1 MMFIR
6 KYLIILSIFFTSCAG
21 PVNLSSKD
29 NWAEKTLGKLTL
41 REKISQMMVVSINL
55 NFFNFE
61 SQQWVDLQNYI
72 KSDGIGV
79 LHIWFGDAGTSLII
93 LNEMQKHSKVPILV
107 DADIESGLG
116 RRFDGAVTLPPMMA
130 IAATGDASYA
140 YEAGRIS
147 AEESRAVGI
156 HFNLSPVVD
165 VNNNPKNPIINTRSF
180 GEDPDSVY
188 RYSIEYIKGLQNNGM
203 LATAKHFPGHGDT
216 ETDSHSSLAQIP
228 SDSTR
233 LWTVELEPFKKVID
247 AGVDAVMVAHV
258 NAPDFQEHAENPATL
273 SKFWIQDIL
282 KTKLEF
288 DGVVIT
294 DAMRMGGIVKNYS
307 DKYALLETINAGSD
321 IIIQNMDLKRSID
334 HIEKAVLNGIIS
346 EERINTSALKV
357 LKMKEKLGLH
367 NNRML
372 SIKDTYTKVGRQKNF
387 KSAAEIAQRSITL
400 VVDKNNLLPLQPD
413 VDEVIYL
420 IDLYDGANN
429 HTESDLTKQL
439 KRAGRKVKSFQIDKS
454 DSLVVA
460 DYILNQIPKDGLVL
474 LNAFANPVEHK
485 DEIFLPEVEAI
496 FINKLIKKTKNII
509 ITSFGSPYL
518 IQDFKDAPVY
528 ICAYKGS
535 TLLQKAVG
543 NALIG
548 NTNISGILPVTIP
561 GVAKVGDGI
570 NVIGKQWPKRDS
582 NWKAGKELKRIR
594 PDEISVN
601 IKSIQKSLSDAVKDS
616 AFPGGVLLASKDGK
630 IFIHEAFGH
639 HTYDKKEKVTRGD
652 IYDLASITKVIATTS
667 SVMLLV
673 DQNKISLD
681 DKVVKYLPEFKGRQK
696 NYFKQKSNTTIRHL
710 ITHTAGL
717 PPFKEYFK
725 MNKPKEAILDSIM
738 NTEPKYELEQNT
750 IYSDIGIIALGKV
763 VEAVTQTT
771 LDIFTDSLIFNP
783 LGMNSTYFNPPK
795 SRIKRIVPTEFS
807 KVYNKTIRGFVHDE
821 NAYSLGGVVGHAGLF
836 STARDLATFSQMML
850 NNGIYGWKRIFNS
863 KTVDLFTSRA
873 GLLEES
879 SRALGWDTPQ
889 GKASGGVYIS
899 DNGFG
904 HTGFTGTSLWIDPKH
919 QVFVI
924 LLTNAV
930 HPNRSYKNPNYFD
943 YRQKIHSDVYKSLG
957 LTEVNPNLIWR
968 KKWD

>member
-1 MMFIR
+1 MFLR
-6 KYLIILSIFFTSCAG
+6 KYLIILSIFFTGCAG
-21 PVNLSSKD
+21 PINLSSKND
-29 NWAEKTLGKLTL
+29 WAVKTLDKLTL
-41 REKISQMMVVSINL
+41 REKIAQMMVVSINL
-55 NFFNFE
+55 NFFNLE
-61 SQQWVDLQNYI
+61 SKQWIDLQNYI

-79 LHIWFGDAGTSLII
+79 LHIWFGDVGTSLIL
-93 LNEMQKHSKVPILV
+93 LNEMQKNSKVPILI

-180 GEDPDSVY
+180 GENPDSVS

-233 LWTVELEPFKKVID
+233 LWNVELKPFKKVID

-258 NAPDFQEHAENPATL
+258 NAPDFQDHAENPATL

-282 KTKLEF
+282 KTKLGF

-307 DKYALLETINAGSD
+307 DKYALFETINAGSD

-334 HIEKAVLNGIIS
+334 HIEKAVLSGIIS
-346 EERINTSALKV
+346 ENRINRSALKV

-367 NNRML
+367 NNRMI
-372 SIKDTYTKVGRQKNF
+372 SMKDTYTQIGKQKNF
-387 KSAAEIAQRSITL
+387 KSAAEIAQKSITL
-400 VVDKNNLLPLQPD
+400 VVDKNKLLPLQPE
-413 VDEVIYL
+413 VDEVLYI
-420 IDLYDGANN
+420 IDLYDRENN
-429 HTESDLTKQL
+429 HAESDLTKQL
-439 KRAGRKVKSFQIDKS
+439 KRAGRKVISFQIDKS
-454 DSLVVA
+454 DSLLVA
-460 DYILNQIPKDGLVL
+460 DYILDQIPKDALVL

-485 DEIFLPEVEAI
+485 DEIFLPKVEAI
-496 FINKLIKKTKNII
+496 FINKLIKKSKKMVV
-509 ITSFGSPYL
+509 TSFGSPYL
-518 IQDFKDAPVY
+518 IQDFKDVPVY

-535 TLLQKAVG
+535 PLLQKAVG

-548 NTNISGILPVTIP
+548 NSNISGILPITIP
-561 GVAKVGDGI
+561 GIAKVGEGLK
-570 NVIGKQWPKRDS
+570 VIRKKWPKRDS
-582 NWKAGKELKRIR
+582 NWKSGKELKRIR
-594 PDEISVN
+594 ADEISVN
-601 IKSIQKSLSDAVKDS
+601 ISNIQKYLSIAVKDS
-616 AFPGGVLLASKDGK
+616 AFPGGVLLASKDGE
-630 IFIHEAFGH
+630 IFIHEAFGY
-639 HTYDKKEKVTRGD
+639 HTYAKKERVTRGD

-681 DKVVKYLPEFKGRQK
+681 DKVVKYLPEFKGLQK
-696 NYFKQKSNTTIRHL
+696 NHFKQKSNTTIRHL

-717 PPFKEYFK
+717 PAFKEYFK
-725 MNKPKEAILDSIM
+725 MNKPVEVILDSVM
-738 NTEPKYELEQNT
+738 NTEPKYELEKNT
-750 IYSDIGIIALGKV
+750 IYSDVGIITLGKV
-763 VEAVTQTT
+763 VETISDTR
-771 LDIFTDSLIFNP
+771 LDLFTDSLIFNP

-795 SRIKRIVPTEFS
+795 SRIKRIVPTELS
-807 KVYNKTIRGFVHDE
+807 KVHNKTIHGFVHDE
-821 NAYSLGGVVGHAGLF
+821 NAHSLNGVAGHAGLF

-863 KTVDLFTSRA
+863 ETVNLFTSRA
-873 GLLEES
+873 NLLEGS
-879 SRALGWDTPQ
+879 SRALGWDTPK
-889 GKASGGVYIS
+889 GKASGGVYLS
-899 DNGFG
+899 DSSYG
-904 HTGFTGTSLWIDPKH
+904 HTGFTGTSLWIDPEH
-919 QVFVI
+919 QVFII

-930 HPNRSYKNPNYFD
+930 HPSRSYKDPSYYN
-943 YRQKIHSDVYKSLG
+943 YRQKIHSDVYEALG
-957 LTEVNPNLIWR
+957 LTNANPNLLWR

>member
-1 MMFIR
+1 MFLR
-6 KYLIILSIFFTSCAG
+6 KYLIILSIFFTGCAG
-21 PVNLSSKD
+21 PINLSSKND
-29 NWAEKTLGKLTL
+29 WAVKTLDKLTL
-41 REKISQMMVVSINL
+41 REKIAQMMVVSINL
-55 NFFNFE
+55 NFFNLE
-61 SQQWVDLQNYI
+61 SKQWTDLQNYI

-79 LHIWFGDAGTSLII
+79 LHIWFGDVGTSLIL
-93 LNEMQKHSKVPILV
+93 LNEMQKNSKVPILI

-180 GEDPDSVY
+180 GENPDSVS

-233 LWTVELEPFKKVID
+233 LWNVELKPFKKVID

-258 NAPDFQEHAENPATL
+258 NAPDFQDHAENPATL

-282 KTKLEF
+282 KTKLGF

-307 DKYALLETINAGSD
+307 DKYALFETINAGSD

-334 HIEKAVLNGIIS
+334 HIEKAVLSGIIS
-346 EERINTSALKV
+346 ENRINRSALKV

-367 NNRML
+367 NNRMI
-372 SIKDTYTKVGRQKNF
+372 SMKDTYTQIGKQKNF
-387 KSAAEIAQRSITL
+387 KSAAEIAQKSITL
-400 VVDKNNLLPLQPD
+400 VVDKNKLLPLQPE
-413 VDEVIYL
+413 VDEVLYI
-420 IDLYDGANN
+420 IDLYDRENN
-429 HTESDLTKQL
+429 HAESDLTKQL
-439 KRAGRKVKSFQIDKS
+439 KRAGRKVISFQIDKS
-454 DSLVVA
+454 DSLLVA
-460 DYILNQIPKDGLVL
+460 DYILDQIPKDALVL

-485 DEIFLPEVEAI
+485 DEIFLPKVEAI
-496 FINKLIKKTKNII
+496 FINKLIKKSNRMIV
-509 ITSFGSPYL
+509 TSFGSPYL
-518 IQDFKDAPVY
+518 IQDFKNVPVY

-535 TLLQKAVG
+535 PLLQKAVG

-548 NTNISGILPVTIP
+548 NSNISGILPVTIP
-561 GVAKVGDGI
+561 GVAKVGEGI
-570 NVIGKQWPKRDS
+570 NVIGKKWPKRNS
-582 NWKAGKELKRIR
+582 NWKPGKELKRIR
-594 PDEISVN
+594 ADEISVN
-601 IKSIQKSLSDAVKDS
+601 IANIQKSLSLAVKDS

-630 IFIHEAFGH
+630 IFIHEAFGY

-667 SVMLLV
+667 SVMLLA

-717 PPFKEYFK
+717 PAFKEYFK
-725 MNKPKEAILDSIM
+725 MNKPVESILDSVM
-738 NTEPKYELEQNT
+738 NTEPEYEIEKNT
-750 IYSDIGIIALGKV
+750 IYSDIGIITLGKV
-763 VEAVTQTT
+763 VEAISETS
-771 LDIFTDSLIFNP
+771 LDIFIDSLIFDP

-795 SRIKRIVPTEFS
+795 SRIKRIVPTEYS
-807 KVYNKTIRGFVHDE
+807 IVDNKTIRGFVHDE
-821 NAYSLGGVVGHAGLF
+821 NAHSLGGVAGHAGLF

-863 KTVDLFTSRA
+863 ETVNLFTSRA
-873 GLLEES
+873 NLLEGS
-879 SRALGWDTPQ
+879 SRALGWDSPQ

-899 DNGFG
+899 DSSFG
-904 HTGFTGTSLWIDPKH
+904 HTGFTGTSLWIDPEH
-919 QVFVI
+919 QLFVI

-930 HPNRSYKNPNYFD
+930 HPNRSYKDPNYYN
-943 YRQKIHSDVYKSLG
+943 YRQKIHSDIYEALG
-957 LTEVNPNLIWR
+957 LTKVNPNLLWR

>member
-1 MMFIR
+1 MVLH
-6 KYLIILSIFFTSCAG
+6 KYLIIISIFFTGCAG
-21 PVNLSSKD
+21 HVNLSSKN
-29 NWAEKTLGKLTL
+29 NWAEKTLDKLTL
-41 REKISQMMVVSINL
+41 REKISQMLVVSINL

-61 SQQWVDLQNYI
+61 SQQWIDLQNYI

-93 LNEMQKHSKVPILV
+93 LNEMQKNSKVPILV

-116 RRFDGAVTLPPMMA
+116 RRYAGAVTLPPMMA

-233 LWTVELEPFKKVID
+233 LWTVELEPFKKVIN

-282 KTKLEF
+282 RSKLGF
-288 DGVVIT
+288 NGVVIT

-307 DKYALLETINAGSD
+307 DKYALFETINAGSD

-334 HIEKAVLNGIIS
+334 HIEKAVLSGIIS
-346 EERINTSALKV
+346 EDRINTSALKV

-367 NNRML
+367 NNRMI
-372 SIKDTYTKVGRQKNF
+372 SMKDTYTQVGRQKNF
-387 KSAAEIAQRSITL
+387 KSADEIAQRAITL
-400 VVDKNNLLPLQPD
+400 VVDKNNLLPLQPE
-413 VDEVIYL
+413 VDEVLYI

-429 HTESDLTKQL
+429 HSESDLTKQL
-439 KRAGRKVKSFQIDKS
+439 KRAGREVKSFQIDKS

-460 DYILNQIPKDGLVL
+460 DYILDQIPKDALVL

-485 DEIFLPEVEAI
+485 DEIFLPKVEAI
-496 FINKLIKKTKNII
+496 FINKLIKKTNKMV

-518 IQDFKDAPVY
+518 IQDFKEVPVY

-535 TLLQKAVG
+535 ALLQKAVG

-548 NTNISGILPVTIP
+548 NSNISGILPVTIP

-570 NVIGKQWPKRDS
+570 KVIRKKWSKKDS
-582 NWKAGKELKRIR
+582 NWKPGKELKRIR
-594 PDEISVN
+594 ADEISVN
-601 IKSIQKSLSDAVKDS
+601 IANIQKSLSIAVKDS
-616 AFPGGVLLASKDGK
+616 AFPGGVLIASKDGE
-630 IFIHEAFGH
+630 IFIHEAFGY
-639 HTYDKKEKVTRGD
+639 HTYGKKERVTRGD

-667 SVMLLV
+667 SVMLLA

-681 DKVVKYLPEFKGRQK
+681 DKVIKYLPEFKGQQK
-696 NYFKQKSNTTIRHL
+696 NYFKQKSNTTIRNL

-717 PPFKEYFK
+717 PAFKEYFK
-725 MNKPKEAILDSIM
+725 MNKPVEAILDSVM
-738 NTEPKYELEQNT
+738 NTEPEYELEKNT
-750 IYSDIGIIALGKV
+750 IYSDVGIITLGKV
-763 VEAVTQTT
+763 VEAVTKTT

-783 LGMNSTYFNPPK
+783 LGMNSTYFNPPE
-795 SRIKRIVPTEFS
+795 SRIRRIVPTEFS
-807 KVYNKTIRGFVHDE
+807 KVHNKTIRGFVHDE
-821 NAYSLGGVVGHAGLF
+821 NAHSLGGVAGHAGLF

-850 NNGIYGWKRIFNS
+850 NNGIYGWTRIFNS
-863 KTVDLFTSRA
+863 ETVNLFTSRA
-873 GLLEES
+873 NLLEGS

-899 DNGFG
+899 DSSFG
-904 HTGFTGTSLWIDPKH
+904 HTGFTGTSLWIDPEH

-930 HPNRSYKNPNYFD
+930 HPNRSYKNPNYYN
-943 YRQKIHSDVYKSLG
+943 YRQKIHSDVYKALG
-957 LTEVNPNLIWR
+957 LTNINPNLLWR

>member
-6 KYLIILSIFFTSCAG
+6 KYLIILSIFFTGCAG
-21 PVNLSSKD
+21 PINLSSKD
-29 NWAEKTLGKLTL
+29 NWAENTLGKLTL

-61 SQQWVDLQNYI
+61 SQKWIDLQNYI

-93 LNEMQKHSKVPILV
+93 LNEMQKNSKVPILV

-130 IAATGDASYA
+130 IAATGDALYA

-233 LWTVELEPFKKVID
+233 LWTVELEPFKKVIV

-288 DGVVIT
+288 EGAVIT

-334 HIEKAVLNGIIS
+334 YIEKAVLDGIIS

-367 NNRML
+367 NNRMI
-372 SIKDTYTKVGRQKNF
+372 SMKDTYTHIGRQKNF
-387 KSAAEIAQRSITL
+387 KLAAEIAQRSITL

-429 HTESDLTKQL
+429 HTESDLTKQI
-439 KRAGRKVKSFQIDKS
+439 KMAGRKVKSFQIDKS

-460 DYILNQIPKDGLVL
+460 DYILDQIPKDALVL

-485 DEIFLPEVEAI
+485 DEIYLPEVEAI
-496 FINKLIKKTKNII
+496 FINKLIKKTNRMI

-548 NTNISGILPVTIP
+548 NSNISGILPVTIP

-570 NVIGKQWPKRDS
+570 NVVGKQWPKRDS
-582 NWKAGKELKRIR
+582 NWKPGKELKRIR
-594 PDEISVN
+594 ADEISVN

-616 AFPGGVLLASKDGK
+616 AFPGGVLIASKDGK
-630 IFIHEAFGH
+630 IFIHEAFGY

-681 DKVVKYLPEFKGRQK
+681 DKVVKYLPEFKGEQK

-725 MNKPKEAILDSIM
+725 MNKPKEAILDSVM
-738 NTEPKYELEQNT
+738 NTEPVYNLEEKT
-750 IYSDIGIIALGKV
+750 IYSDIGLITLGKV
-763 VEAVTQTT
+763 VEAVSETS
-771 LDIFTDSLIFNP
+771 LDLFTDSLIFNP

-795 SRIKRIVPTEFS
+795 SRMKRIVPTEFS

-821 NAYSLGGVVGHAGLF
+821 NAYSLGGVAGHAGLF
-836 STARDLATFSQMML
+836 SSARDLATFSQMML
-850 NNGIYGWKRIFNS
+850 NNGIYGWRRIFNS
-863 KTVDLFTSRA
+863 QTVNLFTIRA
-873 GLLEES
+873 DLLEGS

-899 DNGFG
+899 DSGFG

-930 HPNRSYKNPNYFD
+930 HPNRSYKDPNYYD

-957 LTEVNPNLIWR
+957 LTEINPNLLWR

>member
-1 MMFIR
+1 MFLS
-6 KYLIILSIFFTSCAG
+6 KYLIILAIFFTGCAG
-21 PVNLSSKD
+21 PTHLSYKD
-29 NWAEKTLGKLTL
+29 NWAEKTLNKLTL

-61 SQQWVDLQNYI
+61 SQQWIDLQNYI

-93 LNEMQKHSKVPILV
+93 LNEMQKNSKVPILV

-258 NAPDFQEHAENPATL
+258 NAPDFQDHAENPATL

-282 KTKLEF
+282 KTKLGF

-307 DKYALLETINAGSD
+307 DKYALFETINAGSD

-346 EERINTSALKV
+346 EDRINISALKV
-357 LKMKEKLGLH
+357 LKMKQKLGLH
-367 NNRML
+367 NNRMI
-372 SIKDTYTKVGRQKNF
+372 SMKDTYTQVGRQKNF
-387 KSAAEIAQRSITL
+387 KSAAEMAQRSITL
-400 VVDKNNLLPLQPD
+400 VVDKNNLLPLQPE
-413 VDEVIYL
+413 VDEVLFI

-429 HTESDLTKQL
+429 HSESDLTKQL

-460 DYILNQIPKDGLVL
+460 DYILDQIPKDALVL

-485 DEIFLPEVEAI
+485 DEIFLPKVEAI
-496 FINKLIKKTKNII
+496 FINKLIKKSNRMIV
-509 ITSFGSPYL
+509 TSFGSPYL
-518 IQDFKDAPVY
+518 IQDFKNVPVY

-548 NTNISGILPVTIP
+548 NSNISGILPVTIP
-561 GVAKVGDGI
+561 NVAKMGDGI
-570 NVIGKQWPKRDS
+570 NIIGKKWPKKAS
-582 NWKAGKELKRIR
+582 NWKPGKELKRIR
-594 PDEISVN
+594 ADEISVN
-601 IKSIQKSLSDAVKDS
+601 ITNIQKSLSDAVKNF
-616 AFPGGVLLASKDGK
+616 AFPGGVLLASKDGE
-630 IFIHEAFGH
+630 IFIHEAFGY

-681 DKVVKYLPEFKGRQK
+681 DKVIKYLPEFKGRQK

-725 MNKPKEAILDSIM
+725 MNKPIETILDSVM
-738 NTEPKYELEQNT
+738 NTEPKYELEKNT

-763 VEAVTQTT
+763 VEAVTQTS

-807 KVYNKTIRGFVHDE
+807 KVYNKTIHGFVHDE
-821 NAYSLGGVVGHAGLF
+821 NALILGGVAGHAGLF

-850 NNGIYGWKRIFNS
+850 NNGIYGWKRIFKS
-863 KTVDLFTSRA
+863 ETVNLFTSRA
-873 GLLEES
+873 NLLKGS
-879 SRALGWDTPQ
+879 SRALGWDTPE

-899 DNGFG
+899 DSSFG
-904 HTGFTGTSLWIDPKH
+904 HTGFTGTSLWIDPEHK
-919 QVFVI
+919 VFVI
-924 LLTNAV
+924 LLSNAV
-930 HPNRSYKNPNYFD
+930 NPNRSYKDPNYYN
-943 YRQKIHSDVYKSLG
+943 YRQKIHSDVYKALG
-957 LTEVNPNLIWR
+957 ITKVNSNLLWR

>member
-1 MMFIR
+1 MFLR
-6 KYLIILSIFFTSCAG
+6 KYLIILSIFFTGCAG
-21 PVNLSSKD
+21 PINLSSKND
-29 NWAEKTLGKLTL
+29 WAVKTLDKLTL
-41 REKISQMMVVSINL
+41 REKIAQMMVVSINL
-55 NFFNFE
+55 NFFNLE
-61 SQQWVDLQNYI
+61 SKQWTDLQNYI

-79 LHIWFGDAGTSLII
+79 LHIWFGDVGTSLIL
-93 LNEMQKHSKVPILV
+93 LNEMQKNSKVPILI

-180 GEDPDSVY
+180 GENPDSVS

-233 LWTVELEPFKKVID
+233 LWNVELKPFKKVID

-258 NAPDFQEHAENPATL
+258 NAPDFQDHAENPATL

-282 KTKLEF
+282 KTKLGF

-307 DKYALLETINAGSD
+307 DKYALFETINAGSD

-334 HIEKAVLNGIIS
+334 HIEKAVLSGIIS
-346 EERINTSALKV
+346 ENRINRSALKV

-367 NNRML
+367 NNRMI
-372 SIKDTYTKVGRQKNF
+372 SMKDTYTQIGKQKNF
-387 KSAAEIAQRSITL
+387 KSAAEIAQKSITL
-400 VVDKNNLLPLQPD
+400 VVDKNKLLPLQPE
-413 VDEVIYL
+413 VDEVLYI
-420 IDLYDGANN
+420 IDLYDRENN
-429 HTESDLTKQL
+429 HAESDLTKQL
-439 KRAGRKVKSFQIDKS
+439 KRAGRKVISFQIDKS
-454 DSLVVA
+454 DSLLVA
-460 DYILNQIPKDGLVL
+460 DYILDQIPKDALVL

-485 DEIFLPEVEAI
+485 DEIFLPKVEAI
-496 FINKLIKKTKNII
+496 FINKLIKKSNRMIV
-509 ITSFGSPYL
+509 TSFGSPYL
-518 IQDFKDAPVY
+518 IQDFKNVPVY

-535 TLLQKAVG
+535 PLLQKAVG

-548 NTNISGILPVTIP
+548 NSNISGILPVTIP
-561 GVAKVGDGI
+561 GVAKVGEGI
-570 NVIGKQWPKRDS
+570 NVIGKKWPKRNS
-582 NWKAGKELKRIR
+582 NWKPGKELKRIR
-594 PDEISVN
+594 ADEISVN
-601 IKSIQKSLSDAVKDS
+601 IANIQKSLSLAVKDS

-630 IFIHEAFGH
+630 IFIHEAFGY

-667 SVMLLV
+667 SVMLLA

-717 PPFKEYFK
+717 PAFKEYFK
-725 MNKPKEAILDSIM
+725 MNKPVESILDSVM
-738 NTEPKYELEQNT
+738 NTEPEYEIEKNT
-750 IYSDIGIIALGKV
+750 IYSDIGIITLGKV
-763 VEAVTQTT
+763 VEAISETS
-771 LDIFTDSLIFNP
+771 LDIFIDSLIFDP

-807 KVYNKTIRGFVHDE
+807 IVDNNTIRGFVHDE
-821 NAYSLGGVVGHAGLF
+821 NAHSLGGVAGHAGLF

-863 KTVDLFTSRA
+863 ETVNLFTSRA
-873 GLLEES
+873 NLLEGS
-879 SRALGWDTPQ
+879 SRALGWDSPQ

-899 DNGFG
+899 DSSFG
-904 HTGFTGTSLWIDPKH
+904 HTGFTGTSLWIDPEH
-919 QVFVI
+919 QLFVI

-930 HPNRSYKNPNYFD
+930 HPNRSYKDPNYYN
-943 YRQKIHSDVYKSLG
+943 YRQKIHSDIYEALG
-957 LTEVNPNLIWR
+957 LTKVNPNLLWR

>member
-1 MMFIR
+1 MFLR
-6 KYLIILSIFFTSCAG
+6 KYLIILSIFFTGCAG
-21 PVNLSSKD
+21 PINLSSKND
-29 NWAEKTLGKLTL
+29 WAVKTLDKLTL
-41 REKISQMMVVSINL
+41 REKIAQMMVVSINL
-55 NFFNFE
+55 NFFNLE
-61 SQQWVDLQNYI
+61 SKQWTDLQNYI

-79 LHIWFGDAGTSLII
+79 LHIWFGDVGTSLIL
-93 LNEMQKHSKVPILV
+93 LNEMQKNSKVPILI

-180 GEDPDSVY
+180 GENPDSVS

-233 LWTVELEPFKKVID
+233 LWNVELKPFKKVID

-258 NAPDFQEHAENPATL
+258 NAPDFQDHAENPATL

-282 KTKLEF
+282 KTKLGF

-307 DKYALLETINAGSD
+307 DKYALFETINAGSD

-334 HIEKAVLNGIIS
+334 HIEKAVLSGIIS
-346 EERINTSALKV
+346 ENRINRSALKV

-367 NNRML
+367 NNRMI
-372 SIKDTYTKVGRQKNF
+372 SMKDTYTQIGKQKNF
-387 KSAAEIAQRSITL
+387 KSAAEIAQKSITL
-400 VVDKNNLLPLQPD
+400 VVDKNKLLPLQPE
-413 VDEVIYL
+413 VDEVLYI
-420 IDLYDGANN
+420 IDLYDRENN
-429 HTESDLTKQL
+429 HAESDLTKQL
-439 KRAGRKVKSFQIDKS
+439 KRAGRKVISFQIDKS
-454 DSLVVA
+454 DSLLVA
-460 DYILNQIPKDGLVL
+460 DYILDQIPKDALVL

-485 DEIFLPEVEAI
+485 DEIFLPKVEAI
-496 FINKLIKKTKNII
+496 FINKLIKKSKKMVV
-509 ITSFGSPYL
+509 TSFGSPYL
-518 IQDFKDAPVY
+518 IQDFKDVPVY

-535 TLLQKAVG
+535 ELLQKAVG

-548 NTNISGILPVTIP
+548 NSNISGILPVTIP
-561 GVAKVGDGI
+561 GVAKVGEGI
-570 NVIGKQWPKRDS
+570 NVIGKKWPKRNS
-582 NWKAGKELKRIR
+582 NWKPGKELKRIR
-594 PDEISVN
+594 ADEISVDIAN
-601 IKSIQKSLSDAVKDS
+601 IQKSLSLAVKDS

-630 IFIHEAFGH
+630 IFIHEAFGY

-717 PPFKEYFK
+717 PAFKEYFK
-725 MNKPKEAILDSIM
+725 MNKPIEAILDSVM
-738 NTEPKYELEQNT
+738 NTEPEYDLEKNT

-763 VEAVTQTT
+763 VEAVTETR
-771 LDIFTDSLIFNP
+771 LDIFADSLIFNP

-821 NAYSLGGVVGHAGLF
+821 NAHSLGGVAGHAGLF

-863 KTVDLFTSRA
+863 ETVNLFTSRA
-873 GLLEES
+873 NLLEGS
-879 SRALGWDTPQ
+879 SRALGWDSPQ

-899 DNGFG
+899 DSSFG
-904 HTGFTGTSLWIDPKH
+904 HTGFTGTSLWIDPEH
-919 QVFVI
+919 QLFVI

-930 HPNRSYKNPNYFD
+930 HPNRSYKDPNYYN
-943 YRQKIHSDVYKSLG
+943 YRQKIHSDIYEALG
-957 LTEVNPNLIWR
+957 LTKVNPNLLWR

>member
-1 MMFIR
+1 MVLR
-6 KYLIILSIFFTSCAG
+6 KYLLILSMFLTGCAA
-21 PVNLSSKD
+21 PVNLSSNK
-29 NWAEKTLGKLTL
+29 NWAEKTLDKLTL

-61 SQQWVDLQNYI
+61 SQQWIDLQNYI
-72 KSDGIGV
+72 NSDGIGV

-93 LNEMQKHSKVPILV
+93 LNEMQKNSKVPILV

-140 YEAGRIS
+140 YDAGRIS

-165 VNNNPKNPIINTRSF
+165 VNNNPRNPIINTRSF
-180 GEDPDSVY
+180 GENPDSVY

-233 LWTVELEPFKKVID
+233 LWSVELKPFKKVID
-247 AGVDAVMVAHV
+247 AGIDAVMVAHV

-282 KTKLEF
+282 KTKLGF
-288 DGVVIT
+288 DGIVIT

-307 DKYALLETINAGSD
+307 DKYALFATINAGSD

-334 HIEKAVLNGIIS
+334 YVEKAVLSGIIS
-346 EERINTSALKV
+346 EDRINTSALKV

-367 NNRML
+367 NNRMI
-372 SIKDTYTKVGRQKNF
+372 SMKDTYTQIGRQKNF
-387 KSAAEIAQRSITL
+387 KLAAEIAQRSITL
-400 VVDKNNLLPLQPD
+400 VVDKNNLLPLQPE
-413 VDEVIYL
+413 VDEVLYIV
-420 IDLYDGANN
+420 DLYDGANN
-429 HTESDLTKQL
+429 HSESNLTKQL
-439 KRAGRKVKSFQIDKS
+439 KSAGRKVKSFQIDKS
-454 DSLVVA
+454 DSSVVA
-460 DYILNQIPKDGLVL
+460 DYILDQIPKDGLVL

-485 DEIFLPEVEAI
+485 DEIFLPKVEAI
-496 FINKLIKKTKNII
+496 FINNLIKKSNRMVV
-509 ITSFGSPYL
+509 TSFGSPYL
-518 IQDFKDAPVY
+518 IQDFKDVPVY

-535 TLLQKAVG
+535 ELLQKAVG

-548 NTNISGILPVTIP
+548 NSNISGILPVTIP

-570 NVIGKQWPKRDS
+570 KVIRKKWPKRSS
-582 NWKAGKELKRIR
+582 NWKPGKELKRIR
-594 PDEISVN
+594 ADEISVDIAN
-601 IKSIQKSLSDAVKDS
+601 IQKSLSLAVKDS

-630 IFIHEAFGH
+630 IFIHEAFGY
-639 HTYDKKEKVTRGD
+639 HTYGKKEKVTRGD

-667 SVMLLV
+667 SVMLLA

-696 NYFKQKSNTTIRHL
+696 KYFKQKSNTTIRHL

-717 PPFKEYFK
+717 PAFKEYFK
-725 MNKPKEAILDSIM
+725 MNKPVESILDSVM
-738 NTEPKYELEQNT
+738 NTEPEYEIEKNT
-750 IYSDIGIIALGKV
+750 IYSDIGIITLGKV
-763 VEAVTQTT
+763 VEAISETS
-771 LDIFTDSLIFNP
+771 LDIFIDSLIFDP

-795 SRIKRIVPTEFS
+795 SRIKRIVPTEYS
-807 KVYNKTIRGFVHDE
+807 IVDNNTIRGFVHDE
-821 NAYSLGGVVGHAGLF
+821 NAHSLGGVAGHAGLF
-836 STARDLATFSQMML
+836 STARDLAIFSQMML

-863 KTVDLFTSRA
+863 ETVNLFTSRA
-873 GLLEES
+873 NLLEGS

-899 DNGFG
+899 DRSFG
-904 HTGFTGTSLWIDPKH
+904 HTGFTGTSLWIDPEH
-919 QVFVI
+919 QLFVI

-930 HPNRSYKNPNYFD
+930 HPNRSYKDPNYYN
-943 YRQKIHSDVYKSLG
+943 YRQKIHSDIYEALG
-957 LTEVNPNLIWR
+957 LTKVNPNLLWR

>member
-1 MMFIR
+1 MVLR
-6 KYLIILSIFFTSCAG
+6 KYLLILSMFLTGCAA
-21 PVNLSSKD
+21 PVNLSSNK
-29 NWAEKTLGKLTL
+29 NWAEKTLDKLTL

-61 SQQWVDLQNYI
+61 SQQWIDLQNYI
-72 KSDGIGV
+72 NSDGIGV

-93 LNEMQKHSKVPILV
+93 LNEMQKNSKVPILV

-140 YEAGRIS
+140 YDAGRIS

-180 GEDPDSVY
+180 GENPDSVY

-233 LWTVELEPFKKVID
+233 LWSVELKPFKKVID

-282 KTKLEF
+282 KTKLGF
-288 DGVVIT
+288 DGIVIT

-307 DKYALLETINAGSD
+307 DKYALFATINAGSD

-334 HIEKAVLNGIIS
+334 YVEKAVLSGIIS
-346 EERINTSALKV
+346 EDRINTSALKV

-367 NNRML
+367 NNRMI
-372 SIKDTYTKVGRQKNF
+372 SMKDTYTQIGRQKNF
-387 KSAAEIAQRSITL
+387 KLAAEIAQRSITL
-400 VVDKNNLLPLQPD
+400 VVDKNNLLPLQPE
-413 VDEVIYL
+413 VDEVLYIV
-420 IDLYDGANN
+420 DLYDGANN
-429 HTESDLTKQL
+429 HSESNLTKQL
-439 KRAGRKVKSFQIDKS
+439 KSAGRKVKSFQIDKS
-454 DSLVVA
+454 DSSVVA
-460 DYILNQIPKDGLVL
+460 DYILDQIPKDGLVL

-485 DEIFLPEVEAI
+485 DEIFLPKVEAI
-496 FINKLIKKTKNII
+496 FINNLIKKSNRMVV
-509 ITSFGSPYL
+509 TSFGSPYL
-518 IQDFKDAPVY
+518 IQDFKDVPVY

-535 TLLQKAVG
+535 ELLQKAVG

-548 NTNISGILPVTIP
+548 NSNISGILPVTIP

-570 NVIGKQWPKRDS
+570 KVIRKKWPKRSS
-582 NWKAGKELKRIR
+582 NWKPGKELKRIR
-594 PDEISVN
+594 ADEISVDIAN
-601 IKSIQKSLSDAVKDS
+601 IQKSLSLAVKDS

-630 IFIHEAFGH
+630 IFIHEAFGY
-639 HTYDKKEKVTRGD
+639 HTYGKKEKVTRGD

-667 SVMLLV
+667 SVMLLA

-717 PPFKEYFK
+717 PAFKEYFK
-725 MNKPKEAILDSIM
+725 MNKPVESILDSVM
-738 NTEPKYELEQNT
+738 NTEPEYEIEKNT
-750 IYSDIGIIALGKV
+750 IYSDIGIITLGKV
-763 VEAVTQTT
+763 VEAISETS
-771 LDIFTDSLIFNP
+771 LDIFIDSLIFDP

-795 SRIKRIVPTEFS
+795 SRIKRIVPTEYS
-807 KVYNKTIRGFVHDE
+807 IVDNNTIRGFVHDE
-821 NAYSLGGVVGHAGLF
+821 NAHSLGGVAGHAGLF
-836 STARDLATFSQMML
+836 STARDLAIFSQMML

-863 KTVDLFTSRA
+863 ETVNLFTSRA
-873 GLLEES
+873 NLLEGS

-899 DNGFG
+899 DRSFG
-904 HTGFTGTSLWIDPKH
+904 HTGFTGTSLWIDPVH
-919 QVFVI
+919 QLFVI

-930 HPNRSYKNPNYFD
+930 HPNRSYKDPNYYN
-943 YRQKIHSDVYKSLG
+943 YRQKIHSDVYEALG
-957 LTEVNPNLIWR
+957 LTKVNPNLLWR

>member
-1 MMFIR
+1 MVLR
-6 KYLIILSIFFTSCAG
+6 KYLLILSMFLTGCAA
-21 PVNLSSKD
+21 PVNLSSNK
-29 NWAEKTLGKLTL
+29 NWAEKTLDKLTL

-61 SQQWVDLQNYI
+61 SQQWIDLQNYI
-72 KSDGIGV
+72 NSDGIGV

-93 LNEMQKHSKVPILV
+93 LNEMQKNSKVPILV

-140 YEAGRIS
+140 YDAGRIS

-180 GEDPDSVY
+180 GENPDSVY

-233 LWTVELEPFKKVID
+233 LWSVELKPFKKVID

-273 SKFWIQDIL
+273 SEFWIQDIL
-282 KTKLEF
+282 KTKLGF
-288 DGVVIT
+288 DGIVIT

-307 DKYALLETINAGSD
+307 DKYALFATINAGSD

-334 HIEKAVLNGIIS
+334 YVEKAVLSGIIS
-346 EERINTSALKV
+346 EDRINTSALKV

-367 NNRML
+367 NNRMI
-372 SIKDTYTKVGRQKNF
+372 SMKDTYTQIGRQKNF
-387 KSAAEIAQRSITL
+387 KLAAEIAQRSITL
-400 VVDKNNLLPLQPD
+400 VVDKNNLLPLQPE
-413 VDEVIYL
+413 VDEVLYIV
-420 IDLYDGANN
+420 DLYDGANN
-429 HTESDLTKQL
+429 HSESNLTKQL
-439 KRAGRKVKSFQIDKS
+439 KSAGRKVKSFQIDKS
-454 DSLVVA
+454 DSSVVA
-460 DYILNQIPKDGLVL
+460 DYILDQIPKDGLVL

-485 DEIFLPEVEAI
+485 DEIFLPKVEAI
-496 FINKLIKKTKNII
+496 FINNLIKKSNRMVV
-509 ITSFGSPYL
+509 TSFGSPYL
-518 IQDFKDAPVY
+518 IQDFKDVPVY

-535 TLLQKAVG
+535 ELLQKAVG

-548 NTNISGILPVTIP
+548 NSNISGILPVTIP

-570 NVIGKQWPKRDS
+570 KVIRKKWPKRSS
-582 NWKAGKELKRIR
+582 NWKPGKELKRIR
-594 PDEISVN
+594 ADEISVDIAN
-601 IKSIQKSLSDAVKDS
+601 IQKSLSLAVKDS

-630 IFIHEAFGH
+630 IFIHEAFGY
-639 HTYDKKEKVTRGD
+639 HTYGKKEKVTRGD

-667 SVMLLV
+667 SVMLLA

-696 NYFKQKSNTTIRHL
+696 KYFKQKSNTTIRHL

-717 PPFKEYFK
+717 PAFKEYFK
-725 MNKPKEAILDSIM
+725 MNKPVESILDSVM
-738 NTEPKYELEQNT
+738 NTEPEYEIEKNT
-750 IYSDIGIIALGKV
+750 IYSDIGIITLGKV
-763 VEAVTQTT
+763 VEAISETS
-771 LDIFTDSLIFNP
+771 LDIFIDSLIFDP

-795 SRIKRIVPTEFS
+795 SRIKRIVPTEYS
-807 KVYNKTIRGFVHDE
+807 IVDNNTIRGFVHDE
-821 NAYSLGGVVGHAGLF
+821 NAHSLGGVAGHAGLF

-863 KTVDLFTSRA
+863 ETVNLFTSRA
-873 GLLEES
+873 NLLEGS

-899 DNGFG
+899 DRSFG
-904 HTGFTGTSLWIDPKH
+904 HTGFTGTSLWIDPVH
-919 QVFVI
+919 QLFVI

-930 HPNRSYKNPNYFD
+930 HPNRSYKDPNYYN
-943 YRQKIHSDVYKSLG
+943 YRQKIHSDVYEALG
-957 LTEVNPNLIWR
+957 LTKVNPNLLWR